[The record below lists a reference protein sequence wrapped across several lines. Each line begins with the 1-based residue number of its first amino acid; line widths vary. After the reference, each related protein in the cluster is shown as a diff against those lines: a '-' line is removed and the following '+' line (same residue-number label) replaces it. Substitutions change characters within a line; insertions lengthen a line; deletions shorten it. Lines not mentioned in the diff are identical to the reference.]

1 MKRAFGTLFTLI
13 AAGTGGYYYAR
24 EIEPKLL
31 EINRQS
37 ITHSLI
43 PRGFDQFKIVQFSDT
58 HLGFQY
64 SIEQL
69 KKLIERINQ
78 LEPDIVLFTGDLMDQ
93 PNKYE
98 KRGDIAPILQK
109 LQAPFGKFA
118 VYGNHDHGGYG
129 TDIYRDIMEDCGFI
143 LLQNDSREIKL
154 LDGSVIHICGLDDAL
169 LGKPN
174 LVQSTNGLPGD
185 TFNILLSHEPDIA
198 IQAASYNVHLQ
209 LSGHSHGGQV
219 RIPFVGAL
227 YTPPYSDIYHEGL
240 YEIENTVPMLLYV
253 NRGLGTTRLPF
264 RFFSKPEIT
273 LFTLMSSR

>member
-1 MKRAFGTLFTLI
+1 MPRKISRRTFLKRAFGTLFTLI

-64 SIEQL
+64 SIEQF

-78 LEPDIVLFTGDLMDQ
+78 LEPDIVLFTGDLIDQ

-98 KRGDIAPILQK
+98 KRGEIAPILQN

-129 TDIYRDIMEDCGFI
+129 TDIYRDIIEDCGFI
-143 LLQNDSREIKL
+143 LLQNDSREIRL
-154 LDGSVIHICGLDDAL
+154 LDDSAIHICGLDDAL
-169 LGKPN
+169 LGQPD
-174 LVQSTNGLPGD
+174 LGQATNELSAA
-185 TFNILLSHEPDIA
+185 TFNILLSHSK
-198 IQAASYNVHLQ
+198 QQ
-209 LSGHSHGGQV
+209 
-219 RIPFVGAL
+219 
-227 YTPPYSDIYHEGL
+227 
-240 YEIENTVPMLLYV
+240 
-253 NRGLGTTRLPF
+253 GTIF
-264 RFFSKPEIT
+264 ISN
-273 LFTLMSSR
+273 